1 MARVKANRQSSPQS
15 NIKPLLKPEHLW
27 ANRVS
32 AFWGEI
38 VPYLRYVVQSGL
50 GMVLVFGIVAGIAL
64 YASFIEHIPPLFPV
78 RELAWVLISPL
89 VAYMTIRTFL
99 VPADL
104 VFLLRQEHK
113 LGAYIR
119 KSLRYSLFPRML
131 LLIMGWVIL
140 WPLYHRADPEPKS
153 FLVMLFVLIMLK
165 LVALHGSWVERHISD
180 VRWRF
185 ILRAVRYVWAWG
197 VTACWLWLDIAM
209 AGIVTGAAGILY
221 IICARRI
228 PALRFPWEAHMEAE
242 RVHVNRVYTFLG
254 GFVDLPT
261 MNERRF
267 ARPWLDW
274 LGNRFAFRRDQAYGY
289 LLTKTFLRSE
299 LLGIIL
305 RLVAIGLLLL
315 WWTRHTMWNGFILLL
330 FLTAIHAQCN
340 ALYQMHRHD
349 VWRLL
354 YPLEKDARTKAVLQL
369 STEIQVIVTLLLLIP
384 IWTGMTSFGYRL
396 SVSILS
402 ALFIIFFRLQ
412 NKAKHRKQDD
422 DED

>member
-1 MARVKANRQSSPQS
+1 MARVEASRQSSPGS
-15 NIKPLLKPEHLW
+15 NIKRLLTPENLW
-27 ANRVS
+27 AKRVS
-32 AFWGEI
+32 TFWGEI
-38 VPYLRYVVQSGL
+38 APYLRYVVQSGL

-64 YASFIEHIPPLFPV
+64 YASFIEHIPPQFPV
-78 RELAWVLISPL
+78 RELAWVLMSPL
-89 VAYMTIRTFL
+89 VAYMTLRTFL

-113 LGAYIR
+113 LGTYLR

-131 LLIMGWVIL
+131 FLMMGWAVL

-153 FLVMLFVLIMLK
+153 FVVMLLVLMVLK
-165 LVALHGSWVERHISD
+165 LVALYGSWVERHISD

-185 ILRAVRYVWAWG
+185 IMRTARYIWAWG
-197 VTACWLWLDIAM
+197 ATACWLWLDVSL
-209 AGIVTGAAGILY
+209 AGIVTGAAGIMY
-221 IICARRI
+221 VFCARRI

-242 RVHVNRVYTFLG
+242 RVHVNRVYTFLS

-274 LGNRFAFRRDQAYGY
+274 LGNRFAFRRDQAYRY

-305 RLVAIGLLLL
+305 RLIAIGLLLL
-315 WWTRHTMWNGFILLL
+315 WWTRNTMWNGLLILL
-330 FLTAIHAQCN
+330 FLTAISAQCN

-349 VWRLL
+349 VWRQL
-354 YPLEKDARTKAVLQL
+354 YPLEKDARTKAVLHL
-369 STEIQVIVTLLLLIP
+369 STEIQTIAALLLLVP
-384 IWTGMTSFGYRL
+384 VWTGMTSTGYRL
-396 SVSILS
+396 SVSVLS
-402 ALFIIFFRLQ
+402 AVFIFLFRLQ
-412 NKAKHRKQDD
+412 NKAKHRKQAD